1 MGARPEERTM
11 ANLIVEISWDA
22 GVVVKVISLRDNNV
36 ELLKTS
42 LRDDDGKIT
51 LEWEASDTI
60 AHFID
65 WDLWSG
71 SETMKGPRPALQ
83 LARDHPALPPGRAGA
98 VRRHRPCSRSIHAR
112 GAGKARTVCRAW
124 WVRGRGGGTG
134 AGT

>member
-1 MGARPEERTM
+1 M

-22 GVVVKVISLRDNNV
+22 GVAVKLVSLRDNSV

-51 LEWEASDTI
+51 LEWETGDTI

-71 SETMKGPRPALQ
+71 SETMKGLKVTAHWEHGKPKVLGQEKEMTGRW
-83 LARDHPALPPGRAGA
+83 RAG
-98 VRRHRPCSRSIHAR
+98 
-112 GAGKARTVCRAW
+112 GDL
-124 WVRGRGGGTG
+124 
-134 AGT
+134 